1 MEALTKAKV
10 KDNICKLNNYK
21 INKSHHLKLKS
32 IKISTKCCKFN
43 KYLRLFFI

>member
-21 INKSHHLKLKS
+21 INKSHHLKMKS
-32 IKISTKCCKFN
+32 IKFLQNVVNSIN
-43 KYLRLFFI
+43 I